1 MPSTPVFKEKWK
13 EELEH
18 WFNSI
23 EPKIEKDEND
33 DEIYHV
39 DPVILV
45 EWNEAG
51 LTQRGIIKANVIA
64 VITGTNPAIR
74 QYIDPDFVAPGNPGN
89 QQGPVVSDSIFCIDA
104 GNRSHQIYL
113 HVIRRLQAA
122 YLQNSAPGAPS
133 LGRVFWVTSP
143 RANTLQI
150 DETYNVRIKC
160 YIQALLLELENDSES
175 KKDGRQLRLIMLSS
189 DEWDLLHDLIV
200 VLASFEQA
208 TRHLSGKKYV
218 TYSIIPLKEIKRQ
231 LLLPSPFTSS
241 TTLSSNLQ
249 IKNFGSFCYSRRNR
263 ELEIKMLTKKIII
276 IK

>member
-1 MPSTPVFKEKWK
+1 MWLTLKQKKKMPSTPVFKEKWK

-150 DETYNVRIKC
+150 DETYNV
-160 YIQALLLELENDSES
+160 
-175 KKDGRQLRLIMLSS
+175 
-189 DEWDLLHDLIV
+189 
-200 VLASFEQA
+200 
-208 TRHLSGKKYV
+208 
-218 TYSIIPLKEIKRQ
+218 
-231 LLLPSPFTSS
+231 FT
-241 TTLSSNLQ
+241 
-249 IKNFGSFCYSRRNR
+249 F
-263 ELEIKMLTKKIII
+263 
-276 IK
+276 

>member
-1 MPSTPVFKEKWK
+1 
-13 EELEH
+13 
-18 WFNSI
+18 
-23 EPKIEKDEND
+23 
-33 DEIYHV
+33 
-39 DPVILV
+39 
-45 EWNEAG
+45 
-51 LTQRGIIKANVIA
+51 
-64 VITGTNPAIR
+64 
-74 QYIDPDFVAPGNPGN
+74 
-89 QQGPVVSDSIFCIDA
+89 
-104 GNRSHQIYL
+104 
-113 HVIRRLQAA
+113 
-122 YLQNSAPGAPS
+122 
-133 LGRVFWVTSP
+133 
-143 RANTLQI
+143 
-150 DETYNVRIKC
+150 
-160 YIQALLLELENDSES
+160 
-175 KKDGRQLRLIMLSS
+175 MLSS

>member
-1 MPSTPVFKEKWK
+1 MSYKYILTNQQNKKKYNFSALYSVQISHVVNFKTKEENASTPVFKEKWK

-45 EWNEAG
+45 KWNEAG

-89 QQGPVVSDSIFCIDA
+89 QQGLVVSDSIFCIDA

-150 DETYNVRIKC
+150 DETYNV
-160 YIQALLLELENDSES
+160 
-175 KKDGRQLRLIMLSS
+175 
-189 DEWDLLHDLIV
+189 
-200 VLASFEQA
+200 
-208 TRHLSGKKYV
+208 
-218 TYSIIPLKEIKRQ
+218 
-231 LLLPSPFTSS
+231 FT
-241 TTLSSNLQ
+241 
-249 IKNFGSFCYSRRNR
+249 F
-263 ELEIKMLTKKIII
+263 
-276 IK
+276 